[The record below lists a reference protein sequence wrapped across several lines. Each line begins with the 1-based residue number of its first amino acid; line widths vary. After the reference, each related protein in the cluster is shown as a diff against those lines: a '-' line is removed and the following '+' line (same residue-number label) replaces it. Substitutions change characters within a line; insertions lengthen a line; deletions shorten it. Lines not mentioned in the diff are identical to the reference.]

1 MRYPDGYKVGEEVK
15 VSINLRGRE
24 YTDKDGC
31 KILQRNQV
39 ENQHRGGTICST
51 CQTQI
56 QARLTN
62 TKQK

>member
-1 MRYPDGYKVGEEVK
+1 MKAQR
-15 VSINLRGRE
+15 RE
-24 YTDKDGC
+24 YTDKDEC
-31 KILQRNQV
+31 KILQRSSV

-62 TKQK
+62 TKNNQSQNAKMRDEPDDLPF